1 MSKAKARRAK
11 IVNAISFV
19 LLLVISIAIRMMM

>member
-11 IVNAISFV
+11 IVNIISFV
-19 LLLVISIAIRMMM
+19 LLVVIAIAIRTLV